1 MLTTLR
7 RALNAATR
15 FRLVR
20 APTMGSIGAVTR
32 LSARLLEGVEG
43 VTAVYVR
50 GSYARGD
57 FRPFLSDIDF
67 AIAVRRPQGEGYHA
81 CRTLRRRLRLVRAL
95 NPFVRDPWQT
105 IVSEPQW
112 PLVSRWGRLL
122 GTEEWRL
129 LAGAPPWPAPGEV
142 DRRTELAAWWNR
154 QHFWTM
160 TAVRQTLRRQT
171 SLRELEA
178 SLKKARSFG
187 RRLLAPPPGSLSPEG
202 ALVELDRSTARVMGE
217 LGLATRWR
225 PSPERLGLPTPTERE
240 RRALRAIEAALD
252 LDQDGASVIA
262 MEGFLYLVS
271 GRAWTAE
278 EYRVRLE
285 ALAGV
290 QGATGVVTFLYS
302 APAFALAPLTRR
314 LRVLRAGEMLGGTA
328 GGAEP
333 LLLREQLLYQSLYLG
348 THLWVAA
355 GRADPGPGLERHVA
369 DALEACGFFASGTL
383 SPDARGVRATLAEVA
398 SLDPELWERVRG
410 ARGLEARLAA
420 GSAPAPAVLFEL
432 GTLAAERLTEHLCGH
447 GASAGG
453 AAIAAAS

>member
-15 FRLVR
+15 FRLAR
-20 APTMGSIGAVTR
+20 APTLASIGAVTR
-32 LSARLLEGVEG
+32 LSARLLEGVDG
-43 VTAVYVR
+43 VTAVYAR

-67 AIAVRRPQGEGYHA
+67 AIAVRAPAGGGYHA
-81 CRTLRRRLRLVRAL
+81 CRTLGRRLRLVRAL

-105 IVSEPQW
+105 ILTEPQW
-112 PLVSRWGRLL
+112 PLVGRWGRLL

-129 LAGAPPWPAPGEV
+129 LAGAAPWAAPAEV
-142 DRRTELAAWWNR
+142 DRRTQLAAWWNR

-160 TAVRQTLRRQT
+160 TAVRQALRRQT

-178 SLKKARSFG
+178 SLKKARSFE
-187 RRLLAPPPGSLSPEG
+187 RHLLAPSPGPLSPES
-202 ALVELDRSTARVMGE
+202 ALVGLDRSAAWVMGE

-225 PSPERLGLPTPTERE
+225 PPPERLGTSTPSQRE
-240 RRALRAIEAALD
+240 LRALRAIEAALD
-252 LDQDGASVIA
+252 LEQDGASVMA
-262 MEGFLYLVS
+262 MEGFLYLVP

-285 ALAGV
+285 ALAAV
-290 QGATGVVTFLYS
+290 QAATGVVTFPYS
-302 APAFALAPLTRR
+302 PQAFALAPLTRR
-314 LRVLRAGEMLGGTA
+314 YRVLRAGEMLGGTA

-333 LLLREQLLYQSLYLG
+333 LLLREQLLYQSLYVG

-355 GRADPGPGLERHVA
+355 GRTNPSPGLERHVA

-383 SPDARGVRATLAEVA
+383 SPDARGARATLAEVA
-398 SLDPELWERVRG
+398 MLDPELGERVR
-410 ARGLEARLAA
+410 RVPGLEARLTE
-420 GSAPAPAVLFEL
+420 GSAPAPPSLFEL
-432 GTLAAERLTEHLCGH
+432 GTLAVERLTEHLCGH
-447 GASAGG
+447 AATTDG